1 MSREAFERNDL
12 LISHED
18 MHAVLGVFLVFPF
31 GFQHE
36 LLENV
41 IVAGDDTNSD
51 RDVSGGTG
59 VREGCGV
66 T

>member
-1 MSREAFERNDL
+1 MHSVNRIL
-12 LISHED
+12 L
-18 MHAVLGVFLVFPF
+18 VLALR
-31 GFQHE
+31 FQYE

>member
-1 MSREAFERNDL
+1 
-12 LISHED
+12 
-18 MHAVLGVFLVFPF
+18 MHAVLGVFLIFPF
-31 GFQHE
+31 GFEHE

-51 RDVSGGTG
+51 RDVSGETG